1 MQCKECIVELALM
14 IAQILVLLS
23 LACVAIYFV
32 SVLMKARGILGSIEN
47 DIREVSTRAIPVLEN
62 LEVITAKL
70 RSITENFDDQM
81 AIVRDSVQS
90 IRTITDNI
98 VDFERRVQEQI
109 EAPVLEVAGVVGSIV
124 RTLSALIS
132 RFRGR

>member
-1 MQCKECIVELALM
+1 VELALM

-23 LACVAIYFV
+23 LAGVAIYFV
-32 SVLMKARGILGSIEN
+32 LVLMKARGILGSIEN

-81 AIVRDSVQS
+81 TIVRDSVQS

>member
-1 MQCKECIVELALM
+1 VELALM

-23 LACVAIYFV
+23 LAGVAIYFV
-32 SVLMKARGILGSIEN
+32 IVLMKARGILGSIEN

-81 AIVRDSVQS
+81 VIVRDSVQS
-90 IRTITDNI
+90 IRTVTDNI

-109 EAPVLEVAGVVGSIV
+109 EAPVLEVAGVIGSIV
-124 RTLSALIS
+124 RTLSALNS

>member
-1 MQCKECIVELALM
+1 MELALM

-23 LACVAIYFV
+23 LACVAVYFV
-32 SVLMKARGILGSIEN
+32 SVLMKARGILGSVEN
-47 DIREVSTRAIPVLEN
+47 DIREVSIRAIPVLEN

-81 AIVRDSVQS
+81 VIVRDSVQS

>member
-1 MQCKECIVELALM
+1 VELALM
-14 IAQILVLLS
+14 IAQMLVLLS
-23 LACVAIYFV
+23 LAGVAIYFV
-32 SVLMKARGILGSIEN
+32 TVLVKARGILGNIEN
-47 DIREVSTRAIPVLEN
+47 NIREVSTRAIPVLEN

-81 AIVRDSVQS
+81 NIVRDSVQS

-98 VDFERRVQEQI
+98 VDFERRVQEEI
-109 EAPVLEVAGVVGSIV
+109 EAPVLEVAGVVASVV

>member
-1 MQCKECIVELALM
+1 MELALM

-32 SVLMKARGILGSIEN
+32 SVLMKARGILGSVEN
-47 DIREVSTRAIPVLEN
+47 DIREVSIRAIPVLEN

-81 AIVRDSVQS
+81 VIVRDSVQS

-132 RFRGR
+132 RLRGR

>member
-1 MQCKECIVELALM
+1 MELALM

-23 LACVAIYFV
+23 LAGVAIYFV
-32 SVLMKARGILGSIEN
+32 TVLMKVRGILGSIES

-81 AIVRDSVQS
+81 NIVRDSVQS

-109 EAPVLEVAGVVGSIV
+109 EAPVLEVAGVIGSIV

-132 RFRGR
+132 RIRGR

>member
-1 MQCKECIVELALM
+1 MELALM

-23 LACVAIYFV
+23 LACVAVYFV
-32 SVLMKARGILGSIEN
+32 SVLMKARGILGSVEN
-47 DIREVSTRAIPVLEN
+47 DIREVSIRAIPVLEN

-81 AIVRDSVQS
+81 VIVRDSVQS

-109 EAPVLEVAGVVGSIV
+109 EAPVLEVAGVVGSVV

>member
-1 MQCKECIVELALM
+1 MELALM

-23 LACVAIYFV
+23 LAGVAIYFV
-32 SVLMKARGILGSIEN
+32 TVLMKVRGILGSIES

-81 AIVRDSVQS
+81 NIVRDSVQS

-109 EAPVLEVAGVVGSIV
+109 EAPVLEVAGVIG
-124 RTLSALIS
+124 ALIS
-132 RFRGR
+132 RIRGR

>member
-1 MQCKECIVELALM
+1 MELALM

-32 SVLMKARGILGSIEN
+32 SVLMKARGILGSVEN
-47 DIREVSTRAIPVLEN
+47 DIREVSIRAIPVLEN

-81 AIVRDSVQS
+81 VIVRDSVQS